1 MPAKSSSSAARN
13 KSGGAASPTAASA
26 ASAASAARAASA
38 ASAPSA
44 PSAAAAPTAA
54 AAAGNSVPQ
63 GGTQEVTNYV
73 QQLLQQMQARFED
86 LSKNI
91 ITRIDEVNGRVDELE
106 QSIEGLMQQSGV
118 EGGDTPAARPK
129 K

>member
-1 MPAKSSSSAARN
+1 MPAKPSSSAARN
-13 KSGGAASPTAASA
+13 KSGGAGSPTAASA
-26 ASAASAARAASA
+26 ASA
-38 ASAPSA
+38 
-44 PSAAAAPTAA
+44 PSAAAAPAAA

-63 GGTQEVTNYV
+63 GGTQEVTIYV

-91 ITRIDEVNGRVDELE
+91 ITRIDEMNGRVDELE
-106 QSIEGLMQQSGV
+106 QSIEGLMQQSGA
-118 EGGDTPAARPK
+118 ESGDTAGARPK